1 MKLKFSE
8 KDKEI
13 FKDIRRMKD
22 ESNKINQIL
31 NSDDWRIDLLKQ
43 DLRKRK
49 RNKINTLPNLIYN
62 QGQKMPF
69 KTTSNSPF
77 KYNEKKKDLNNLMS
91 KTVYS
96 NSTRI
101 KKPNKPP
108 FNKNQTRTF
117 FDNDN
122 CTYDYFLH
130 LEKMKRI
137 NKLSQMNSIIG
148 EKKEIDYK
156 RMPLNYKNLEK
167 DFEYIHGQLYDDYD
181 KLERYKKLDD
191 ILIGDNGFQ
200 PYETKNVWRPLKI
213 RDYYLKKSLIFHKMK
228 SQYMYRN
235 NNNNE
240 YDIMKNYINKIE
252 SGNN

>member
-1 MKLKFSE
+1 
-8 KDKEI
+8 
-13 FKDIRRMKD
+13 MKD

-101 KKPNKPP
+101 KKPNKTP

-117 FDNDN
+117 
-122 CTYDYFLH
+122 LI
-130 LEKMKRI
+130 M
-137 NKLSQMNSIIG
+137 IIVLM
-148 EKKEIDYK
+148 I
-156 RMPLNYKNLEK
+156 
-167 DFEYIHGQLYDDYD
+167 
-181 KLERYKKLDD
+181 
-191 ILIGDNGFQ
+191 
-200 PYETKNVWRPLKI
+200 
-213 RDYYLKKSLIFHKMK
+213 IFF
-228 SQYMYRN
+228 
-235 NNNNE
+235 
-240 YDIMKNYINKIE
+240 I
-252 SGNN
+252 